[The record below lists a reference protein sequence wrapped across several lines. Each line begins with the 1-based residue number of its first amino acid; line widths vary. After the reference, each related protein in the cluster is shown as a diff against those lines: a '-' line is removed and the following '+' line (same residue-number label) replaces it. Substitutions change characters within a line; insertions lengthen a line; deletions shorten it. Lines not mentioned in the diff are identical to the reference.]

1 MPQQALD
8 GADVGAGFEEVGGK
22 GVPEGVRSDA
32 LGDGGFADGIAN
44 LTGHG
49 VVVEVVAGDLSG
61 AWVGAG

>member
-1 MPQQALD
+1 
-8 GADVGAGFEEVGGK
+8 VGGK